1 MGISH
6 GICYTC
12 FQNISHLKVFQA
24 TIKLFHLWVLTDRK
38 TSLEDL
44 FEVILSIGHT
54 YQAGPTPEE
63 LTDSN
68 HNMVPDAVLLD
79 LEHANHSRAR
89 LLVTYCQKL
98 AVPVLAVGSIAALS
112 KYDHSLDADD
122 FLVRPVRPDE
132 LALRLTRMLYKVK
145 GNSHRQLVRVGD
157 LVIDLEK
164 YEVTVA
170 GRKVLLTYK
179 EYQLLV
185 LLASNPGRVY
195 TRETLL
201 SQLWGYDYFGG
212 TRTVDVHIRR
222 LRSKTEGS
230 GQALVETIRNV
241 GYRFRIVT

>member
-1 MGISH
+1 
-6 GICYTC
+6 
-12 FQNISHLKVFQA
+12 
-24 TIKLFHLWVLTDRK
+24 LFHLWVLTNRK

-54 YQAGPTPEE
+54 YQAGSTPEE
-63 LTDSN
+63 LMDST
-68 HNMVPDAVLLD
+68 HNIMPDAVLLD
-79 LEHANHSRAR
+79 LEHTNHSRAR

-98 AVPVLAVGSIAALS
+98 AVPVLVVGSIAALS
-112 KYDHSLDADD
+112 EYDHSLDADD
-122 FLVRPVRPDE
+122 FVVRPVHPDE
-132 LALRLTRMLYKVK
+132 LTFRLTRMLYKVK
-145 GNSHRQLVRVGD
+145 GNSDRPLVRVGE

-222 LRSKTEGS
+222 LRSKIEGS
-230 GQALVETIRNV
+230 GQALIETIRNV
-241 GYRFRIVT
+241 GYRFKIVT